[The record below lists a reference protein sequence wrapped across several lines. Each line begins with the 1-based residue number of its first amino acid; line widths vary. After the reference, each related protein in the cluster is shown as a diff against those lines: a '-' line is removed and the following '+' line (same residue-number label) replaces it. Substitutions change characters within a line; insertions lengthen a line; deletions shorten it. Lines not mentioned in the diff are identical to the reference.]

1 MLEFKK
7 RVLQKVSFDL
17 ELFEKELGKAAKWL
31 LEEELEE
38 LKLWCYDTFS
48 DKYKPIMD
56 KCFGEQRMVG

>member
-31 LEEELEE
+31 MDDELAE
-38 LKLWCYDTFS
+38 LRQWCNDTFS
-48 DKYKPIMD
+48 DKYKPIID
-56 KCFGEQRMVG
+56 RCFEAQRMAS

>member
-31 LEEELEE
+31 LDEELEE
-38 LKLWCYDTFS
+38 LKVWCYETFS
-48 DKYKPIMD
+48 EKYKSIID
-56 KCFGEQRMVG
+56 RCFNEQRMVG